1 MNMIVVIDI
10 GTSSLRT
17 LLMDNEGKI
26 LDVQKRGYSLSHPS
40 SNAVEMDMALLDTAL
55 YEALKESFSV
65 LKAWGKQATA
75 FSVTAQR
82 SSVIP
87 VDEQGRALAPAL
99 MWQDTRSS
107 GICEEVWASKK
118 EIYAISGMKPSPVFS
133 APKMAYLKRT
143 FPGVYASSYKLI
155 GFCEY
160 VLHTLTG
167 LFVTDTSIASRTC
180 LFDITKKEWSP
191 FLLDLFSIDCNKL
204 CTLVDVGTVIGKTT
218 EHFGILMGIPYSIP
232 VVSAGGDQQCAALG
246 LGCIEKDSAMINL
259 GTGAYV
265 IALTDKPFLD
275 TGMRVN
281 CNVSAIPD
289 KWIVEGAV
297 LSAGKTLDWVN
308 DNFFKHVQETRP
320 YEVFTQK
327 SRNVPI
333 GSNGLRFSVQ
343 FAGKGTP
350 IWNPNMKG
358 SIGNLSFQN
367 TKDDLARGVLEGIA
381 CAVDECVSC
390 ISELLGGVQE
400 PVNVAGGLSKDGFFD
415 QILSDMSRKE
425 LTKYA
430 TCEATAFG
438 AWMSAAV
445 ALKKHNSYKEAFDT
459 IIKGISK
466 ENYTPMENNSLLYEK
481 IKEEIRNQE
490 NIKK

>member
-1 MNMIVVIDI
+1 MIVVIDI

-17 LLMDNEGKI
+17 LLMDGNGKI
-26 LDVQKRGYSLSHPS
+26 LDVQKRGYSLCYPS

-55 YEALKESFSV
+55 FEALKASFSLV
-65 LKAWGKQATA
+65 KAWGKQATA
-75 FSVTAQR
+75 LSVTAQR

-87 VDEQGRALAPAL
+87 VDEHGRALAPAL

-107 GICEEVWASKK
+107 GICEEVLAYSK
-118 EIYAISGMKPSPVFS
+118 EIYSISGMKPSPVFS
-133 APKMAYLKRT
+133 APKMAYLKRR
-143 FPGVYASSYKLI
+143 FPGVYESSYKLI

-160 VLHTLTG
+160 VLQMLTG

-204 CTLVDVGTVIGKTT
+204 CSLVDVGTVIGKTT
-218 EHFGILMGIPYSIP
+218 DHFGSLMGISYSIP

-246 LGCIEKDSAMINL
+246 LGCIENESAMINL

-265 IALTDKPFLD
+265 IALTDKPLLD
-275 TGMRVN
+275 IGMRVN
-281 CNVSAIPD
+281 CNVSAIAG

-308 DNFFKHVQETRP
+308 DNFFKHPQETHP
-320 YEVFTQK
+320 YEVFTRK

-350 IWNPNMKG
+350 IWNPDMKG

-400 PVNVAGGLSKDGFFD
+400 PVKVSGGLSKDGFFN
-415 QILSDMSRKE
+415 QILTDMVKKE
-425 LTKYA
+425 LSSFA

-445 ALKKHNSYKEAFDT
+445 ALGQQNSYKEAFAT
-459 IIKGISK
+459 ITKGIA
-466 ENYTPMENNSLLYEK
+466 EERYQPMENNSLLYEK

-490 NIKK
+490 NIKN